1 MEIALLQTDI
11 VWGDADA
18 NIRRVA
24 ALMDRHPGVRLYVL
38 PEMWATGFNTQPDA
52 HTLEEGHRALTWME
66 AEARRRGVYIAG
78 SLPIAAET
86 DAAETDAPQADAD
99 APQAVNRL
107 VVAGPEG
114 LCATYDKVHLF
125 TYGGEPAH
133 YRPGHSR
140 TVVTIDGV
148 RFMWQICYDL
158 RFPVFA
164 RNRGDYD
171 VLVYVANWPASRR
184 RAWDTLVRARA
195 IENQCYVCAV
205 NRTGNDPLCAYDGG
219 TVVVDAY
226 GRDVAAVARPGDG
239 APEPEAVVSAR
250 IDMERLTAFRSKF
263 AVLADADAFT
273 MG

>member
-24 ALMDRHPGVRLYVL
+24 ALMDRHPGARLYVL
-38 PEMWATGFNTQPDA
+38 PEMWTTGFNTQPDA
-52 HTLEEGHRALTWME
+52 HTLEQGRHALTWME

-78 SLPIAAET
+78 SLPIAA
-86 DAAETDAPQADAD
+86 DAPQAAAD
-99 APQAVNRL
+99 APQALNRL

-226 GRDVAAVARPGDG
+226 GRDVAAVQRPNG
-239 APEPEAVVSAR
+239 AEAEPEAIISAP
-250 IDMERLTAFRSKF
+250 IDMERLNAFRQKF
-263 AVLADADAFT
+263 AVLHDADAFT
-273 MG
+273 LG